1 MKFGIRRLIHGQA
14 IRARSIQRSESPAP
28 ISGIAERTVILLE
41 MDGLEGALKEAVAQG
56 DDVLVNKIN
65 KALASLESEANALI
79 EQHQREHKSNH

>member
-1 MKFGIRRLIHGQA
+1 MLSVTRR
-14 IRARSIQRSESPAP
+14 PA
-28 ISGIAERTVILLE
+28 ILLE

-79 EQHQREHKSNH
+79 EQHQREHKSKH